1 MPNTTVSAN
10 VRFRRT
16 KYTNAQQPEL
26 LLVNPQAAR
35 RDRSALRLC
44 GFTYASFQVTLPILF
59 LHTRIVL
66 LFDTRVL
73 TLTYAGLLP
82 LSRSSSH
89 RCIPRKLRFSTTT
102 ATCSSELQPPTLET
116 TAKAI
121 EIGNTTQLSHVRNC
135 AAGTFIRL
143 PLPQH
148 CHDKWIH
155 CTLR

>member
-1 MPNTTVSAN
+1 M
-10 VRFRRT
+10 RFRRT

-26 LLVNPQAAR
+26 LMVNPQAAR

-82 LSRSSSH
+82 LSRSSP
-89 RCIPRKLRFSTTT
+89 CILASSAFQQRRQHARQNCNNLRWKRQRRPSRLATLPNFRMYVTARLAHLSVSCFHNIVTTNGYS
-102 ATCSSELQPPTLET
+102 AHLGEAPTT
-116 TAKAI
+116 
-121 EIGNTTQLSHVRNC
+121 VM
-135 AAGTFIRL
+135 
-143 PLPQH
+143 P
-148 CHDKWIH
+148 
-155 CTLR
+155 